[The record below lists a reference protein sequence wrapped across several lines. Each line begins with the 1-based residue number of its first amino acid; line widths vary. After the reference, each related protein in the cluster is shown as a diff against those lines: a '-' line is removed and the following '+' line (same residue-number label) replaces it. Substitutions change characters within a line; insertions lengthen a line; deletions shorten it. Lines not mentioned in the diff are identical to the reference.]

1 MSSMSPAQYRAMVGA
16 TDQPQAK
23 GKGKRSKYNSTKVL
37 IDGHEF
43 DSKKEAKRYQ
53 ELKLLL
59 RAKVIRDLRLQVVY
73 ELAEKVQLLG
83 EKRAKPAMR
92 YKADFVYFDIQ
103 AGREVVEDVKSP
115 ATRRL
120 AAYRQKK
127 HLMKTVLNIDITE
140 V

>member
-1 MSSMSPAQYRAMVGA
+1 MSSMSPAQYRAMVG
-16 TDQPQAK
+16 TTEPQA
-23 GKGKRSKYNSTKVL
+23 KGKRSKYNSVKVV

-43 DSKKEAKRYQ
+43 DSKKEAKRYS

-59 RAKVIRDLRLQVVY
+59 RARVISDLRLQVVY
-73 ELAEKVQLLG
+73 ELAEKVHLLA
-83 EKRAKPAMR
+83 EKRAKPAIR
-92 YKADFVYFDIQ
+92 YKADFVYFDTEK
-103 AGREVVEDVKSP
+103 GHLVVEDVKSP

-127 HLMKTVLNIDITE
+127 HLMKSVLNIDITE

>member
-1 MSSMSPAQYRAMVGA
+1 MSSMSPAQYRAMLG
-16 TDQPQAK
+16 TTEPQAK
-23 GKGKRSKYNSTKVL
+23 GKGKRSKYNSVKVV
-37 IDGHEF
+37 IDGHKF
-43 DSKKEAKRYQ
+43 DSKKEAKRYR

-59 RAKVIRDLRLQVVY
+59 RAKVISDLRLQVVY
-73 ELAEKVQLLG
+73 ELAEKVHLAG

-103 AGREVVEDVKSP
+103 AGREVVEDVKGP

-127 HLMKTVLNIDITE
+127 HLMKTVHKIDIRE
-140 V
+140 I

>member
-1 MSSMSPAQYRAMVGA
+1 MSSMSPAEYRAMLGI
-16 TDQPQAK
+16 TDQQAK
-23 GKGKRSKYNSTKVL
+23 GKGKRSKFNNTKVV

-43 DSKKEAKRYQ
+43 DSKKEGKRYCD
-53 ELKLLL
+53 L
-59 RAKVIRDLRLQVVY
+59 RLMVRAGLITALRLQVSYV
-73 ELAEKVQLLG
+73 LAPPAKLKG
-83 EKRAKPAMR
+83 ENRTKCAMR
-92 YKADFVYFDIQ
+92 YKADFVYFDNEK
-103 AGREVVEDVKSP
+103 GVEVVEDVKSP